1 MKHSKLAILGLA
13 VLGSALAAPI
23 AFAQSTT
30 ATQDATA
37 TSQSQ
42 SQDPTATQS
51 GTATDGSTTQGTTN
65 TQGATSSQGTTTT
78 QGQDAWS
85 QGTGNSATT
94 TQGNATHDGAHS
106 GSAGAATGA
115 APGDSARQVT
125 WTDLD
130 VDKDGSLSRTEVTQL
145 PSLSQVF
152 DQADADAD
160 SKLTADEYKA
170 YVAKN
175 GKTGSASDN

>member
-1 MKHSKLAILGLA
+1 MKHSKLAILGL
-13 VLGSALAAPI
+13 VVVGSALAAPV
-23 AFAQSTT
+23 AFAQQPTT
-30 ATQDATA
+30 GTQGAAAT
-37 TSQSQ
+37 

-51 GTATDGSTTQGTTN
+51 GTVTDSAAT
-65 TQGATSSQGTTTT
+65 TQGATTSQGTTTT

-85 QGTGNSATT
+85 QGTGSNAT
-94 TQGNATHDGAHS
+94 TQGNAGHDGSTHSGSTHS

-115 APGDSARQVT
+115 APASTARQVT

-130 VDKDGSLSRTEVTQL
+130 ADKDGTLSKTEVTPL

-170 YVAKN
+170 YVAKSGN
-175 GKTGSASDN
+175 TGSGSGN